1 MPKPYADRL
10 ERNIRKY
17 VKKRGRTMESVALDS
32 GLSRGYFF
40 DILMGRRSPGL
51 ASMGKIAETLD
62 IDVSE
67 LLNPK

>member
-10 ERNIRKY
+10 ERNIRKF
-17 VKKRGRTMESVALDS
+17 VKKRGLTMETVALDS

-51 ASMGKIAETLD
+51 SSLGKIALALE
-62 IDVSE
+62 IDVSD
-67 LLNPK
+67 LLKP